1 MQTTNPL
8 TSSDTVVEIPV
19 HQDQIRVLVDPVE
32 PKAKSRAIACI
43 AVQDLHDSGI
53 GEWLE
58 ANVRFQKMN
67 SSIAKDILKTLDE
80 RPENMHPLNRGLTV
94 LANGF
99 RYDSQTHKLLIQLRD
114 PKRHG
119 IIDGGHT
126 FRALQT
132 VAKDRLDAGLEPP
145 KAFVN
150 MEVLAGYDDIASD
163 IISARNSVCAVRSSA
178 IYALDGVFQDLRQ
191 SLAKAQMEQLVAF
204 KQNDLDKPMTVEE
217 VIAISYLFHPAFA
230 EGNTHPT
237 KAYSSR
243 ASCVETYAEEW
254 TLIKEAKDSTRWKQ
268 GFGKIVH
275 LVPEFLRLTE
285 EIEAEIDAT
294 YRSGGGLKGLLND
307 ESESTKEGKE
317 KGKKL
322 KELSGPRDLPITG
335 KHIKS
340 GWPTGYLYP
349 IVGALRPLVDY
360 SGDVAKWKV
369 AEPLAIFDTVKIQLV
384 KKLLAFADE
393 FGRKP
398 NAVGKNQ
405 LCWSSLYDTVE
416 NACLRELAKS
426 QS

>member
-1 MQTTNPL
+1 MQTTNTL
-8 TSSDTVVEIPV
+8 TSSDSVVQIPV

-43 AVQDLHDSGI
+43 AVQDLYGSGI

-80 RPENMHPLNRGLTV
+80 RPENMHPLNRGLTI

-99 RYDSQTHKLLIQLRD
+99 RYDTQARALVIQLRD

-126 FRALQT
+126 FKAVQQVT
-132 VAKDRLDAGLEPP
+132 KDRLDAGLEAP

-150 MEVLAGYDDIASD
+150 IEVLAGYDDISTD

-178 IYALDGVFQDLRQ
+178 IYAIDGVFADLRQ
-191 SLAKAQMEQLVAF
+191 SLAKAKLEELVAF
-204 KQNDLDKPMTVEE
+204 KQNEDKPISVEE
-217 VIAISYLFHPAFA
+217 VIAVAYLFHPSFA
-230 EGNTHPT
+230 DGNSHPT
-237 KAYSSR
+237 KSYSSR

-254 TLIKEAKDSTRWKQ
+254 TLVKEAKDSTRWKQ

-275 LVPEFLRLTE
+275 LIPEFLCLAE
-285 EIEAEIDAT
+285 KIEAEVDET
-294 YRSGGGLKGLLND
+294 YRSGGGLKGFLN
-307 ESESTKEGKE
+307 EQAENPKEGKE

-335 KHIKS
+335 IHIKS

-349 IVGALRPLVDY
+349 IVGAMRPLLDY

-369 AEPLAIFDTVKIQLV
+369 AEPLAIFDSVKIQIV